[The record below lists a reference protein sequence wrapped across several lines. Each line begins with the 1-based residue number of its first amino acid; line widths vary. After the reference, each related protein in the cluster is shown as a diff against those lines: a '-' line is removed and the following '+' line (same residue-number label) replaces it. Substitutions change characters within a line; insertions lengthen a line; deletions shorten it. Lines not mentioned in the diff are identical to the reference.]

1 MADPV
6 TPRTSPAKSS
16 KGLFARLSAA
26 RRRRARRS
34 RSGFTLI
41 EILIVL
47 AIIGAAMSIAMP
59 RLFRKEGN
67 IKSVTRTFLVLG
79 KEVRNRARLSNS
91 TMRLVLDLNPQDP
104 KYWVEKANGA
114 KLIDPE
120 AEKEKEKESDEE
132 KPAEWQIDTVLTKD
146 KKALPDGLY
155 FGAVETIHMKAP
167 QTEGVA
173 YVHFFPEGLMEAASV
188 QITDRKKLT
197 WTLIYNPLTG
207 QADIATEARSLKD
220 VTR

>member
-1 MADPV
+1 MAEVV
-6 TPRTSPAKSS
+6 TPRTSPAKSF
-16 KGLFARLSAA
+16 KGL
-26 RRRRARRS
+26 RRFMPINGS

-41 EILIVL
+41 EIMIVL
-47 AIIGAAMSIAMP
+47 AIIGAALSIGMP
-59 RLFRKEGN
+59 RLFRKDNN
-67 IKSVTRTFLVLG
+67 IKSVTRSFLVLG

-91 TMRLVLDLNPQDP
+91 TMRLVLDLDPQNPQ
-104 KYWVEKANGA
+104 YWVEKANGA
-114 KLIDPE
+114 KLLDPE
-120 AEKEKEKESDEE
+120 AEKEAEKTSDEE
-132 KPAEWQIDTVLTKD
+132 KPSEWQVDTVLTKK
-146 KKALPDGLY
+146 KKALPSGLY
-155 FGAVETIHMKAP
+155 FGAVETIHMKSP
-167 QTEGVA
+167 QTEGIA